1 MQRAK
6 FTGVDDDESPEVKY
20 LLRTIK
26 LDELL
31 PKARDAVNLFFL
43 NIKANPQGIIMLLFL
58 NITIITFILLT
69 VLTLLFF

>member
-6 FTGVDDDESPEVKY
+6 FSGVDDDQSPEVQY
-20 LLRTIK
+20 LLRNLK

-43 NIKANPQGIIMLLFL
+43 NIKTNPQGIYFPFMLGGIL
-58 NITIITFILLT
+58 NAL
-69 VLTLLFF
+69 